1 MRCDQARVLMMDRPE
16 ERRRCGGQGL
26 AGHMET
32 CEPCREEFSQVQLVA
47 EALGAWADLPV
58 GDQQRTACVARMLS
72 DRTFSAPRDVVAG
85 PWLLPR
91 RWQVALVAA
100 LAALIMVLAPV
111 GPGIPGISAEIG
123 HAFNSIEQWKAEGT
137 ATPPLLRGPES
148 SVCNHIEVWF
158 ARPDRLHVRVD
169 DGPSGPLYTL
179 SREGAETTSFDP
191 HRLVSGS
198 LESEAAGLDMEG
210 LFSVQEWLA
219 SRTVLDA
226 PVRDLGLEQFGPRT
240 VRRIQIAPREGWLG
254 ADQGGAPILLR
265 VDSETMLPVLLETS
279 VRGSVIL
286 LDFQYGVEFPE
297 ITPPDSSGVP
307 AP

>member
-1 MRCDQARVLMMDRPE
+1 MMDRPE
-16 ERRRCGGQGL
+16 ERRRRGGQGL

-32 CEPCREEFSQVQLVA
+32 CEPCREEFSRVQLVA
-47 EALGAWADLPV
+47 EALGAWGDLPV
-58 GDQQRTACVARMLS
+58 GDQQRAACVARMLS
-72 DRTFSAPRDVVAG
+72 GGTLSAPREVVAG

-91 RWQVALVAA
+91 RWHVALVAA

-111 GPGIPGISAEIG
+111 GLGIPGISAEIG

-137 ATPPLLRGPES
+137 ATPPLLSGPEG

-169 DGPSGPLYTL
+169 DGPSGPLYAL
-179 SREGAETTSFDP
+179 SRDGAETLSFDP

-198 LESEAAGLDMEG
+198 LESEAVGLDMEG

-240 VRRIQIAPREGWLG
+240 VRCIQITPRAGWLG
-254 ADQGGAPILLR
+254 AEQAGAPILLR

-279 VRGSVIL
+279 VRGSVIV
-286 LDFQYGVEFPE
+286 LDFQYGVEFPDT
-297 ITPPDSSGVP
+297 TPPGSGGTSEP
-307 AP
+307 